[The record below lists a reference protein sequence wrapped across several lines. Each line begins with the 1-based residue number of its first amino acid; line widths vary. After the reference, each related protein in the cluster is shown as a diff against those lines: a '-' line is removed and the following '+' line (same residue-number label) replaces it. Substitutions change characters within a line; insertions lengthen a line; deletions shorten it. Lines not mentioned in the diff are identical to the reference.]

1 DVPPG
6 DYTLQPGLPEST
18 ARLVT
23 FCSKKGE
30 PGVEYPSSV
39 EHSEYAPPNLYD
51 VEVALAP
58 EGDILCDLFTVPA
71 LSGSMD

>member
-39 EHSEYAPPNLYD
+39 EHSEYAPPTLYD
-51 VEVALAP
+51 VKISLAANAN
-58 EGDILCDLFTVPA
+58 ILCDVFAVPA
-71 LSGSMD
+71 PSGTSV